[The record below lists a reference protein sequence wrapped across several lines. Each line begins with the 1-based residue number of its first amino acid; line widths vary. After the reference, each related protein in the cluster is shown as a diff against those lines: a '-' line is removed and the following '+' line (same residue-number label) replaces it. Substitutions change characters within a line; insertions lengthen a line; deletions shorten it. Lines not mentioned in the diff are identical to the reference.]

1 MADRAGLRQKQL
13 PTAEERR
20 FLQLGLGQPGRKLPL
35 FDRDGQPV
43 RGDLIRAC
51 MARGWAERWFSNPLA
66 PEWLVC
72 RLTDR
77 GAAVAVGAARNRPVA
92 GPDDHP
98 SALA

>member
-1 MADRAGLRQKQL
+1 MAKRTEPRPKPQ

-35 FDRDGQPV
+35 FDKDGQPV
-43 RGDLIRAC
+43 RADLIRAC
-51 MARGWAERWFSNPLA
+51 IGRGWAERWFSNPLA

-77 GAAVAVGAARNRPVA
+77 GAAVAVGGVRTRKGDGGADR
-92 GPDDHP
+92 P

>member
-1 MADRAGLRQKQL
+1 MAHRAEPRQKQL

-20 FLQLGLGQPGRKLPL
+20 FLQLGLSQPGRKLPL
-35 FDRDGQPV
+35 FDQEGQPV
-43 RGDLIRAC
+43 RAELIRAC
-51 MARGWAERWFSNPLA
+51 ITRGWAERWFSNPLA

-77 GAAVAVGAARNRPVA
+77 GATVAVGAARERPA
-92 GPDDHP
+92 DGPEDHP

>member
-1 MADRAGLRQKQL
+1 MANRAVPRQKPQ

-20 FLQLGLGQPGRKLPL
+20 FLQLGLSQPGRKLPL
-35 FDRDGQPV
+35 FDQHGQPV
-43 RGDLIRAC
+43 RAELIRAC
-51 MARGWAERWFSNPLA
+51 IARGWAERWFSNPLA

-77 GAAVAVGAARNRPVA
+77 GAAVAVGAARNAEVR
-92 GPDDHP
+92 GGDEYP